1 MRRNIAICDD
11 EKTIRDQLSLHLNQ
25 IQEES
30 GDDYHLFYYS
40 SAEELLDNMPADLD
54 VILLDIAMGDMTGM
68 ECAKNLRAKGYDVNI
83 IFIKLLTKC
92 ESVYYIL
99 QLKYVKQKLILLD
112 IFRNLHF

>member
-40 SAEELLDNMPADLD
+40 SAEELLANMPADLD

-83 IFIKLLTKC
+83 IFITSMTEYALEGYDVHAFAFLPKPI
-92 ESVYYIL
+92 VYTE
-99 QLKYVKQKLILLD
+99 LKKTAD
-112 IFRNLHF
+112 